1 MDLKIIKKRKV
12 WYLLSGSLFI
22 IGVIS
27 IILFKLNLAI
37 DFTGGT
43 LMEVKLSNATQT
55 NIDTNSSSSFANYLN
70 ENIAD
75 EKTGNITV
83 QKAGDKDFILRFRQ
97 IDQTEREKLNALLKE
112 KVDSNIKEMSFE
124 AIGPVLGNE
133 LKKKTINAIIISVIA
148 IILFVAFVFRKASYP
163 VKSWKYGVIAIIA
176 LLHDLTITIGLFA
189 ILGKVLNIEVDM
201 LFITALLT
209 ILGYSVMDTIV
220 IYDRIRENLR
230 KSNDTFEVTVNRS
243 LNETITR
250 SINTS
255 CATLLSL
262 FAVFFFGGDSIKM
275 FALALIVGIILGT
288 YSSIFVAPPLLV
300 TLYKHE
306 NKKAKK

>member
-1 MDLKIIKKRKV
+1 MDLKIIKKRKI
-12 WYLLSGSLFI
+12 WYLISGTLFVV
-22 IGVIS
+22 GVIS

-43 LMEVKLSNATQT
+43 LMEIKLSNTVQN
-55 NIDTNSSSSFANYLN
+55 NIDISNGNSFADYLN

-75 EKTGNITV
+75 SKTENITV
-83 QKAGDKDFILRFRQ
+83 QKAGDKDFILRFKL
-97 IDQTEREKLNALLKE
+97 IDQTEREKLNSLLKE
-112 KVDSNIKEMSFE
+112 KVDKNLTEMSFE
-124 AIGPVLGNE
+124 AIGPILGNE
-133 LKKKTINAIIISVIA
+133 LKNKTITAIIISVIV
-148 IILFVAFVFRKASYP
+148 IILFVAFVFRKASHP

-189 ILGKVLNIEVDM
+189 ILGKLLNIEIDM

-230 KSNDTFEVTVNRS
+230 KSNDDFEVTVNRS
-243 LNETITR
+243 LNETIIR

-255 CATLLSL
+255 FATLLSL
-262 FAVFFFGGDSIKM
+262 FAVFLFGGESIKM
-275 FALALIVGIILGT
+275 FALALIVGVALGT

-300 TLYKHE
+300 SLNNFE
-306 NKKAKK
+306 NKKK